1 MGEGPRILDQAAAI
15 GLTVPAIAVGMCG
28 IFLCFWHYNREDRA
42 ALVFAGA
49 FTMCAVG
56 FTLNHFVLPKESLA
70 NALVHNACYA
80 LGLFL
85 LCDGIHRAFERKTP
99 RRTLAVLGVMS
110 VIAAGIIQTCFV
122 GLSVRIVTINFI
134 QGLMLI
140 ASAWTLRGVWNRSW
154 TGTAVL
160 AALSLCLL
168 NMMIISPITV
178 VGTTIREATFFESA
192 YWQIINLI
200 SILSVLSMGGA
211 LVSVCVMQRLEALR
225 DDAENDFLTGLKSRR
240 AFDQAASQYCQARSG
255 DYAAS
260 VIIIDLDHFKA
271 VNDQFGHAAGD
282 AVIRSVGALLSRQ
295 TRTSDMVGRMGG
307 EEFCLLLPGTD
318 LEGAS
323 ILAERLRNRIS
334 ELAED
339 DFPEGLS
346 VTASFGVAELGRDML
361 FEDAYPVA
369 DAALYSAKSSGRN
382 RVDCAEA
389 PYDTGKPVRRQKL
402 EKRLIQDEAPR
413 RVAS

>member
-1 MGEGPRILDQAAAI
+1 
-15 GLTVPAIAVGMCG
+15 
-28 IFLCFWHYNREDRA
+28 
-42 ALVFAGA
+42 
-49 FTMCAVG
+49 
-56 FTLNHFVLPKESLA
+56 
-70 NALVHNACYA
+70 
-80 LGLFL
+80 
-85 LCDGIHRAFERKTP
+85 
-99 RRTLAVLGVMS
+99 
-110 VIAAGIIQTCFV
+110 
-122 GLSVRIVTINFI
+122 
-134 QGLMLI
+134 
-140 ASAWTLRGVWNRSW
+140 
-154 TGTAVL
+154 
-160 AALSLCLL
+160 
-168 NMMIISPITV
+168 
-178 VGTTIREATFFESA
+178 
-192 YWQIINLI
+192 
-200 SILSVLSMGGA
+200 
-211 LVSVCVMQRLEALR
+211 
-225 DDAENDFLTGLKSRR
+225 
-240 AFDQAASQYCQARSG
+240 
-255 DYAAS
+255 
-260 VIIIDLDHFKA
+260 
-271 VNDQFGHAAGD
+271 
-282 AVIRSVGALLSRQ
+282 
-295 TRTSDMVGRMGG
+295 MGG

>member
-1 MGEGPRILDQAAAI
+1 LDQAAAI
-15 GLTVPAIAVGMCG
+15 GLTVPAIAMGMCA
-28 IFLCFWHYNREDRA
+28 IFLCFWYYNREDRA
-42 ALVFAGA
+42 ALIFAGA

-56 FTLNHFVLPKESLA
+56 FTLNHFVLPKESIA
-70 NALVHNACYA
+70 NAMVHNACYA

-85 LCDGIHRAFERKTP
+85 LSEGIHRAFDRNPP
-99 RRTLAVLGVMS
+99 RIALATLGVIS
-110 VIAAGIIQTCFV
+110 VIAAGIIQTSFV

-134 QGLMLI
+134 HGSMLI
-140 ASAWTLRGVWNRSW
+140 VSAITLRGVWDRSW

-160 AALSLCLL
+160 AALALC
-168 NMMIISPITV
+168 IINFVLVSPITV
-178 VGTTIREATFFESA
+178 YGNTIRDATFFQSA

-225 DDAENDFLTGLKSRR
+225 DDAENDFLTGLRSRR
-240 AFDQAASQYCQARSG
+240 AFDQSARQYCQARSG

-282 AVIRSVGALLSRQ
+282 AVIRAVGSLLSRQ
-295 TRTSDMVGRMGG
+295 TRTSDMCGRMGG

-318 LEGAS
+318 LKGATT
-323 ILAERLRNRIS
+323 LAERLRLRIS

-339 DFPEGLS
+339 AFPEGLS

-369 DAALYSAKSSGRN
+369 DAALYSAKSNGRN

-389 PYDTGKPVRRQKL
+389 PLDTGKPVRRQKL

>member
-1 MGEGPRILDQAAAI
+1 MDQAAAI
-15 GLTVPAIAVGMCG
+15 GLTVPAIAMGMCA
-28 IFLCFWHYNREDRA
+28 IFLCFWYYNREDRA
-42 ALVFAGA
+42 ALIFAGA

-56 FTLNHFVLPKESLA
+56 FTLNHFVLPKESIA
-70 NALVHNACYA
+70 NAMVHNACYA

-85 LCDGIHRAFERKTP
+85 LSEGIHRAFDRNPP
-99 RRTLAVLGVMS
+99 RIALATLGVIS
-110 VIAAGIIQTCFV
+110 VIAAGIIQTSFV

-134 QGLMLI
+134 HGSMLI
-140 ASAWTLRGVWNRSW
+140 VSAITLRGVWDRSW

-160 AALSLCLL
+160 AALALC
-168 NMMIISPITV
+168 IINFVLVSPITV
-178 VGTTIREATFFESA
+178 YGNTIRDATFFQSA

-225 DDAENDFLTGLKSRR
+225 DDAENDFLTGLRSRR
-240 AFDQAASQYCQARSG
+240 AFDQSARQYCQARSG

-282 AVIRSVGALLSRQ
+282 AVIRAVGSLLSRQ
-295 TRTSDMVGRMGG
+295 TRTSDMCGRMGG

-318 LEGAS
+318 LKGATT
-323 ILAERLRNRIS
+323 LAERLRLRIS

-339 DFPEGLS
+339 AFPEGLS

-369 DAALYSAKSSGRN
+369 DAALYSAKSNGRN

-389 PYDTGKPVRRQKL
+389 PLDTGKPVRRQKL